1 MPDPSPPPLLS
12 ELARRLGEVLPELL
26 PSKAVANDLEK
37 TVKTVAQSVFSR
49 LDLVTR
55 DEYDAQVA
63 VLNRTRARLQELESR
78 MEELTRALDELE
90 RANTDK

>member
-1 MPDPSPPPLLS
+1 MPDSSPPPLLS

-26 PSKAVANDLEK
+26 PSKAVASDIEK

-63 VLNRTRARLQELESR
+63 VLNRTRERVQVLEARL
-78 MEELTRALDELE
+78 EELSQALDELE
-90 RANTDK
+90 RPQAE